1 MKYEFTK
8 EQVESLANGLAEIPF
23 KYAQPI
29 IDFVRSICE
38 PQTIADIEKQKQ
50 SEAEKPQPKGETSEK

>member
-8 EQVESLANGLAEIPF
+8 EQIEGLANGLAEIPF
-23 KYAQPI
+23 KYAQPL

-38 PQTIADIEKQKQ
+38 PQTKAFLEEQNKEK
-50 SEAEKPQPKGETSEK
+50 EKAKAPASEK